1 VILQELLDTKK
12 FTDVKVKAD
21 NSDEYDVEATIG
33 ARKIVFGALMRK
45 KLIKMT
51 SLLIYGK

>member
-1 VILQELLDTKK
+1 MILQELLDTKK